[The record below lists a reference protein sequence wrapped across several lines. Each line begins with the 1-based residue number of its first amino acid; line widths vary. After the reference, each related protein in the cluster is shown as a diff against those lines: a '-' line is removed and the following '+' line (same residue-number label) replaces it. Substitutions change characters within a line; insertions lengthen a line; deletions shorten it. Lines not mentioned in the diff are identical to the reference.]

1 MTHSFKAEFVRQIFI
16 KRKFKIMGIVFG
28 KTGSAEPTFTLL
40 KATNGY
46 EIRSYPHLFTAS
58 VKMPENAPNNAFNLL
73 AKYIGVFGEP
83 ENRQRESLAMT
94 APVLTTEIKDKKGE
108 NEEKFKTMAFVLP
121 FNKKRIN
128 ECPSP
133 TDKRVSLEEIPSET
147 VAVIKFSGWYS
158 DDVGKNHFKKL
169 KDLLRDDNI
178 INIPE
183 NNEDFMV
190 AQYHPPFTL
199 PFLRRNEI
207 WVKLPKSATQQ
218 VERSDK

>member
-1 MTHSFKAEFVRQIFI
+1 
-16 KRKFKIMGIVFG
+16 MGIVFG
-28 KTGSAEPTFTLL
+28 KTGSAEPAFTLL

-46 EIRSYPHLFTAS
+46 EIRSYPNLFTAS

-83 ENRQRESLAMT
+83 ENRQKESLAMT
-94 APVLTTEIKDKKGE
+94 APVLTKEIKDKKGT
-108 NEEKFKTMAFVLP
+108 EEKSMAFVLP

-128 ECPSP
+128 DCPSP
-133 TDKRVSLEEIPSET
+133 TDKRVLLEEIPSET

-158 DDVGKNHFKKL
+158 DDIGKNHFKKL
-169 KDLLRDDNI
+169 KELLRGDNI
-178 INIPE
+178 IDIPE
-183 NNEDFMV
+183 NNDDFMV

-207 WVKLPKSATQQ
+207 WVKLPSSTTQQ
-218 VERSDK
+218 LERSEK